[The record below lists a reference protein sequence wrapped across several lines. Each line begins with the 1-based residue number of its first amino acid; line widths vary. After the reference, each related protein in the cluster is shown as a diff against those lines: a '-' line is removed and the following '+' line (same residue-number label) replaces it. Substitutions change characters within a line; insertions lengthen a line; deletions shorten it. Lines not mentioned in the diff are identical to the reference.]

1 MDVLRPEGQGISR
14 GGGEC
19 VLRVY
24 TSLMQPLSPELL
36 HSQHHWWQLDQSA
49 NGKVRRQSV
58 KAGLKFGAGYT
69 YLVFR
74 SCFGPNL
81 LPTSFGAMAPH
92 LTDAELD
99 KMAMLQAGG
108 KTPVQI
114 AAWLSGQRSRKGMPC
129 PNLTAVRRA
138 LKGQSHRR
146 GLPETRGRKRKLT
159 MKQVS
164 KLNQVRKTL
173 LKKAVSE
180 SKVTYHHIL
189 RVGRL
194 AMKVSPTT
202 LAKNFKADGFDIN
215 WRPAREAQTLDK
227 KARRERMRICNRWK
241 YMPSNYFT
249 HTVDAILDN
258 KKFQIP
264 THAAALRAVKQGQVK
279 WHLRTRGEGNAQHC
293 KKPNARKNR
302 VNPGGSVTVCAGII
316 DGKLRLWH
324 HLEKGKWNGSV
335 AASMYRG
342 PLLKALQKHRGVK
355 AKYLILEDND
365 PSGFKSRK
373 GEVAKKEVG
382 IRAMPFPKYSPDLN
396 PLDFHVWHAVQDRV
410 IKKLSGPTSVKKF
423 GPLLRA
429 AARSLNTGTVLAA
442 VASIKDRAKAVVKAK
457 GGTIARD

>member
-1 MDVLRPEGQGISR
+1 MLRPT
-14 GGGEC
+14 
-19 VLRVY
+19 Y
-24 TSLMQPLSPELL
+24 SLCKQPTYICTCDNATVVDAKAHLL
-36 HSQHHWWQLDQSA
+36 TVQTTHLHLHF
-49 NGKVRRQSV
+49 
-58 KAGLKFGAGYT
+58 KAH
-69 YLVFR
+69 
-74 SCFGPNL
+74 L
-81 LPTSFGAMAPH
+81 LT
-92 LTDAELD
+92 
-99 KMAMLQAGG
+99 
-108 KTPVQI
+108 VQ
-114 AAWLSGQRSRKGMPC
+114 
-129 PNLTAVRRA
+129 T
-138 LKGQSHRR
+138 
-146 GLPETRGRKRKLT
+146 T
-159 MKQVS
+159 
-164 KLNQVRKTL
+164 
-173 LKKAVSE
+173 
-180 SKVTYHHIL
+180 
-189 RVGRL
+189 
-194 AMKVSPTT
+194 TT

-227 KARRERMRICNRWK
+227 KARQERMRICNRWK
-241 YMPSNYFT
+241 YLPSIYFT

-279 WHLRTRGEGNAQHC
+279 GHLRTRGEGNAQHC

-410 IKKLSGPTSVKKF
+410 IKRLSGPTSVKKF

-429 AARSLNTGTVLAA
+429 AARSLNTDTVLAA